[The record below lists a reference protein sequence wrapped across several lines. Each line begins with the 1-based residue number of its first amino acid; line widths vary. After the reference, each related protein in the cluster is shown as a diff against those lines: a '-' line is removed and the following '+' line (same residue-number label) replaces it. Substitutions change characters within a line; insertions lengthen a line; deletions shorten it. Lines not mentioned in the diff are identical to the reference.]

1 MSRPMNTLSAVDP
14 VTIAR
19 ADAFKLRLP
28 LRKPVLMAGVRLEA
42 SDTFVVRIESTRGV
56 VGWGEANAAP
66 SHGGASLD
74 DMGVAF
80 ETGMAHRLRG
90 EDALQLSAISRRLE
104 EGLERGFS
112 AASAVDMALHDLVG
126 NALGVP
132 AHVLLGGRR
141 RDAVSALWLVGTG
154 NTEGDLAEGRR
165 LVDEGY
171 HFFKLKVGV
180 RPVQEEI
187 DLAIALRKAVGN
199 EVRFCADANMGMD
212 ADQAI
217 AYAQGVRAA
226 RLDFLE
232 QPLRKDDREGLRRLV
247 ATQALDIGLD
257 ESVVSV
263 QHIIDHVPD
272 GIRGVSLKTL
282 KLGGMS
288 GVVAVAHV
296 CAALGL
302 KLNLAGKIAETGI
315 ASAALLHLAAV
326 VPTVEWGVSP
336 SHLFLAEDI
345 VLDPPQPRQGRYTIP
360 NAPGLGVTVDMQK
373 LERWCVH

>member
-1 MSRPMNTLSAVDP
+1 MNAPSSAP
-14 VTIAR
+14 VVIAR
-19 ADAFKLRLP
+19 ADAFQLRLP
-28 LRKPVLMAGVRLEA
+28 LRKPVLMAGVRLEV
-42 SDTFVVRIESTRGV
+42 SDTFVVRLESTTGQ

-66 SHGGASLD
+66 SHGGASLE
-74 DMGVAF
+74 DMRAAFDTSMAGVLP
-80 ETGMAHRLRG
+80 GQ
-90 EDALQLSAISRRLE
+90 DAMQLSAISRRLE
-104 EGLERGFS
+104 EGLDRGFA

-126 NALGVP
+126 HALGVP
-132 AHVLLGGRR
+132 AHVLLGGKR
-141 RDAVSALWLVGTG
+141 RDDVSALWLVGTG
-154 NTEGDLAEGRR
+154 NTEGDLAEARK
-165 LVDEGY
+165 LVDQGY

-180 RPVQEEI
+180 RPVQQEI
-187 DLAIALRKAVGN
+187 DLALALRKALGDG
-199 EVRFCADANMGMD
+199 VRLCADANMGMD
-212 ADQAI
+212 AGQAI
-217 AYAQGVRAA
+217 AYAEGVRAA

-232 QPLRKDDREGLRRLV
+232 QPLRKDDRDGLRRLV
-247 ATQALDIGLD
+247 ATKALDIGLD

-263 QHIIDHVPD
+263 RHIIDHVPD

-288 GVVAVAHV
+288 GVVSVAHV

-345 VLDPPQPRQGRYTIP
+345 VRDAPQPRQGRYAIP
-360 NAPGLGVTVDMQK
+360 TAPGLGVAIDEQR
-373 LERWCVH
+373 LQRWCIQ